1 MGERA
6 RLTRK
11 LAQIKEQDDKNI
23 AEACDILQELQIET
37 FGSMR
42 KKEKIDFLLEQFRLN
57 LAKKDFIRA
66 MIVRNKISQKTLKK
80 FYELECK
87 YWNLSLILFYHHNK
101 QFLAL
106 SKSYFRLKE
115 LLKESKEKLQA
126 LSNGIFAIILAK
138 FDNEQNDLLHRTLV
152 SEKKLLES
160 LPIFR
165 QLLTLLTT
173 KELIEWPL
181 NKPMMDSLNAFKF
194 VGVVD
199 NDQADLMKRM
209 KDKIIQHN
217 VRVIG
222 GYYNR
227 ISTKRLSTFLSV
239 NADETEEYVSKMVTD
254 KEIFARINRLDG
266 IIRFKQKENENQ
278 ILNAWKADTDKLLDL
293 VDLTCHQIHKEMVIH
308 KSKNKGK
315 GKKGKKGKK

>member
-1 MGERA
+1 MG
-6 RLTRK
+6 
-11 LAQIKEQDDKNI
+11 
-23 AEACDILQELQIET
+23 
-37 FGSMR
+37 
-42 KKEKIDFLLEQFRLN
+42 
-57 LAKKDFIRA
+57 
-66 MIVRNKISQKTLKK
+66 
-80 FYELECK
+80 
-87 YWNLSLILFYHHNK
+87 
-101 QFLAL
+101 
-106 SKSYFRLKE
+106 
-115 LLKESKEKLQA
+115 EKLQA
-126 LSNGIFAIILAK
+126 LSNGIFALILAK

-222 GYYNR
+222 GYYNH

-239 NADETEEYVSKMVTD
+239 NADETEDYVSKMVTD
-254 KEIFARINRLDG
+254 KEIFAR

-278 ILNAWKADTDKLLDL
+278 ILNAWKSDTDKLLDL

-308 KSKNKGK
+308 KAK
-315 GKKGKKGKK
+315 GKKAKR